1 MQVDNKVIMEPPN
14 VGGKKG
20 LSELNVSLLGESLL
34 FPSRGADS
42 LLLLRRYD
50 YRASTLLCLWAQG
63 ADLKCVGDLEGGL
76 KGRGTRN
83 YLLANQNHWL
93 LSFITHSPFSS
104 SVPLPLQ
111 NRTVTPTCRP
121 SLEKLRCIC
130 KRKVFLEMT
139 RLFWV

>member
-1 MQVDNKVIMEPPN
+1 MEPPN

-20 LSELNVSLLGESLL
+20 LSDLNVSLLGESLL
-34 FPSRGADS
+34 FPSWGAGS

-93 LSFITHSPFSS
+93 LSFITPLSLPQSPCLFKIEQS
-104 SVPLPLQ
+104 LQ
-111 NRTVTPTCRP
+111 LADRA
-121 SLEKLRCIC
+121 
-130 KRKVFLEMT
+130 
-139 RLFWV
+139 